1 MLKVLDLFAG
11 IGGFSYGLEATGGF
25 STTAFC
31 EIDPFCQKVLQKHWR
46 DVPIHADIKG
56 TDFEQYKG
64 KIDVITGGY
73 PCQPFSNAGKQ
84 RGEEDPRH
92 LWPRMREIIE
102 QVRPAWIIC
111 ENVHGHIKLGLD
123 KVLLDLENLGY
134 TTRTFVVP
142 ACGVNAPHRRN
153 RIWIVAYSEHY
164 GSSSPQDEGEIRKNA
179 PETQEGQEQS
189 IKPTGVHSPG
199 TVVNSESERVQGLW
213 EGGEQEPHPYGEQE
227 LPLRPSEDVAH
238 SISQRGCGR
247 TTNGKHAKNARQSPF
262 STIGQRGRFNFWDV
276 ESPVGRVANGI
287 PDRVHRLKALGNS
300 VVPQIVFNIG
310 KAILHVE
317 EKKEVPKRKAV

>member
-1 MLKVLDLFAG
+1 MNKLKILDLFAG

-31 EIDPFCQKVLQKHWR
+31 EIDPYCQKVLKKHWA

-56 TDFEQYKG
+56 TDFGQYTG
-64 KIDVITGGY
+64 RIDVITGGY

-92 LWPRMREIIE
+92 LWPRMREVIE
-102 QVRPAWIIC
+102 QVRPTWVIC

-134 TTRTFVVP
+134 TTRTFIVP

-153 RIWIVAYSEHY
+153 RLWIISYSEHN
-164 GSSSPQDEGEIRKNA
+164 GSSSPTVTRENHENARKGEEGAKQPIE
-179 PETQEGQEQS
+179 
-189 IKPTGVHSPG
+189 PTGIYSP
-199 TVVNSESERVQGLW
+199 
-213 EGGEQEPHPYGEQE
+213 EP
-227 LPLRPSEDVAH
+227 VAH
-238 SISQRGCGR
+238 SDSSGWRQGNEKMEGR
-247 TTNGKHAKNARQSPF
+247 TPEQLNSGSIQSSPIHANPSSSGLQGCAKKSVSRLPNIQIEFERSGETVRILRDSPEPGVCGTANGFP
-262 STIGQRGRFNFWDV
+262 
-276 ESPVGRVANGI
+276 GRV
-287 PDRVHRLKALGNS
+287 DRIKALGNS

-317 EKKEVPKRKAV
+317 EKKVPQRETV